1 MPDHALS
8 FAARAVGLAVINATG
23 NISSA
28 LNPLIVGWLKDLTES
43 FATGLIYAS
52 IMMAIG
58 GAIMLIVPV
67 AAAEKRAPATAQA

>member
-8 FAARAVGLAVINATG
+8 FAARAVGIAVINATG

-43 FATGLIYAS
+43 FATCLT
-52 IMMAIG
+52 MRR
-58 GAIMLIVPV
+58 L
-67 AAAEKRAPATAQA
+67 